1 MINKTRVIPVL
12 LLRGRGL
19 VKTVKFKDPTYIGDP
34 VNSVRIFNEKEVD
47 ELVFLDIFATREG
60 RGPDFDLLADI
71 AGEAFMPMAY
81 GGGITSLEQIRQV
94 FALGFE
100 KVVINSAAYGGG
112 ALIREASAVF
122 GAQSIVGCVDVRR
135 TLLSRYEL
143 LSHACKTKQPVG
155 LVDHVKALEQQGAG
169 EIIVNSVDR
178 DGTQSGYDLKLI
190 REVTSAVQVPV
201 VACGGAGSLDDMAE
215 AVHEAGASA
224 VAAGSLFVFI
234 GPHRAVLINYPPR
247 TELAKRLP

>member
-1 MINKTRVIPVL
+1 
-12 LLRGRGL
+12 

-47 ELVFLDIFATREG
+47 ELVFLDIFASRES

-81 GGGITSLEQIRQV
+81 GGGLTTLDQIRQV

-100 KVVINSAAYGGG
+100 KVVVDSAAYGGG
-112 ALIREASAVF
+112 ALIREASATF

-135 TLLSRYEL
+135 TLLGHYALYSQAGKLKQQVDLVEHVLEL
-143 LSHACKTKQPVG
+143 
-155 LVDHVKALEQQGAG
+155 ERQGVG
-169 EIIVNSVDR
+169 EIIVNAIDR
-178 DGTQSGYDLKLI
+178 DGTQSGYDLKMI
-190 REVTSAVQVPV
+190 REVTSVVQVPV
-201 VACGGAGSLDDMAE
+201 VACGGAGSVDDMAA
-215 AVHEAGASA
+215 AVNEAGATA
-224 VAAGSLFVFI
+224 VAAGSLFVFV

-247 TELAKRLP
+247 SELANRLP